1 MLPNSRPRP
10 LRKFRPSLIHVCLP
24 ALQAR
29 LAILAAIQNRF
40 VEKKESARCDGATN
54 VIHHIFFGIEFE
66 VVKGKTEVNKIKTI
80 SLYAEISPEIL
91 ETKIPVAPELPRVSP
106 GGIQRLSGKINS
118 SVKLHRCFSQH
129 PRGCPSIPRSQIQ
142 KPESAGRSR
151 HFAPESRF
159 DFAVMERVVLDAEA
173 IDLPMR
179 EKISDRALHS
189 FKIQPGSNT
198 TNCCRPL

>member
-91 ETKIPVAPELPRVSP
+91 ETKIPVAPELLRVSP

-129 PRGCPSIPRSQIQ
+129 RAVVQASPAAKSKNRNPPDAPAI
-142 KPESAGRSR
+142 SR
-151 HFAPESRF
+151 RRADSTSR
-159 DFAVMERVVLDAEA
+159 
-173 IDLPMR
+173 
-179 EKISDRALHS
+179 
-189 FKIQPGSNT
+189 
-198 TNCCRPL
+198 